1 MPDVARQGWQHSF
14 SEEVWHCENV
24 GCQSKT
30 DLFFITQE
38 KLCLSDP
45 QHAAF
50 NEPNDSWGYAV
61 TFLQSII
68 CGFMSDS
75 ATQSTVK

>member
-1 MPDVARQGWQHSF
+1 MLLDRVDNILFQKKCDIVKMWAVKAKLIF
-14 SEEVWHCENV
+14 
-24 GCQSKT
+24 
-30 DLFFITQE
+30 FFITQE

-45 QHAAF
+45 KHAAF